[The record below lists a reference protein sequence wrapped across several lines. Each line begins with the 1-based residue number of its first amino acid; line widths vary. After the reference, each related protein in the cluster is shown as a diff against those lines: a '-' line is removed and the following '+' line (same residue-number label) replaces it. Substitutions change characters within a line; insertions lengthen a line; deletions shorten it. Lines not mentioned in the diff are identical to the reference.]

1 MRNLSYL
8 SIFFFST
15 THYNRDMILCENTYR
30 KIIPIASG
38 KGGVGKTVLAA
49 NIGIA
54 LGKAGYR
61 TVLVDLDLG
70 GSNLHSVLGIKNK
83 YLGIGNFVSG
93 KLVPFKDIVLRTEFP
108 NLFFIPG
115 DVLVPGTADLIYAQ
129 RKSIIG
135 NLLKLEMDYIILDL
149 GSGSHF
155 PTLDFFLTSN
165 AGILVVV
172 PQVPSILNTYSLLKN
187 TLFRLL
193 NRAFA
198 KQKVVAEYLK
208 KIQKET
214 SPNSIPAIGKIITEI
229 SRLDPESGIQARQYI
244 QSLKPHLIV
253 NMAKGPED
261 LAIVESLRN
270 LVQKN
275 LEIPLGCLGVVFRD
289 EVVHASVEEMRP
301 LLLHAPESLIAKQIT
316 RIAEKIGQS
325 KNFPDLPLDLSEYKD
340 SFELAEI
347 ESHYDL
353 AETGTAEAKKQEE
366 GLTPEEFITV
376 LTAQQK
382 KINELQGT
390 IRMLTLRGT
399 PQT

>member
-1 MRNLSYL
+1 
-8 SIFFFST
+8 
-15 THYNRDMILCENTYR
+15 MILCENTYR

-208 KIQKET
+208 MIQKET

-229 SRLDPESGIQARQYI
+229 SRLDPGIGHKSPPVYSVLKTASYRKYGQRSGRSCY
-244 QSLKPHLIV
+244 
-253 NMAKGPED
+253 
-261 LAIVESLRN
+261 
-270 LVQKN
+270 
-275 LEIPLGCLGVVFRD
+275 C
-289 EVVHASVEEMRP
+289 
-301 LLLHAPESLIAKQIT
+301 
-316 RIAEKIGQS
+316 
-325 KNFPDLPLDLSEYKD
+325 
-340 SFELAEI
+340 
-347 ESHYDL
+347 
-353 AETGTAEAKKQEE
+353 
-366 GLTPEEFITV
+366 
-376 LTAQQK
+376 
-382 KINELQGT
+382 
-390 IRMLTLRGT
+390 
-399 PQT
+399 